1 MNDYVAKITLDLN
14 CQATPIVIS
23 AGQYDIGRR
32 IKINL
37 TADGEAYDA
46 TGATAVCKGKSGS
59 NYFAVNATVAKNIVT
74 VTTDK
79 AMLSSAGRTVAKIV
93 LTDGTRTYST
103 QPFVIN
109 THSDYDGDITTSDY
123 YPELLGIL
131 SRVIALTESGA
142 VLTDTALDAK
152 SVNPVQNKVLTA
164 IINNKANKDDI
175 GDRNITL
182 DFNYDGYIDKK
193 GKFNTLTS
201 FKTTDFIAISSR
213 VIVKGEFRD
222 LNSPLYYINCYD
234 SNKNYLGGIIN
245 AISSENKIVNVNGVV
260 TLIEGTC
267 FIRVTNSLKSI
278 SMVKM
283 EYSLN
288 DTGDLSS
295 INQKAVTTEKLS
307 KDVTNQLSKLKD
319 DIGDRNI
326 TLDFNYNGY
335 IDKKGKFNTLT
346 SFKTTDFIAIS
357 SRVIVKGEFRDLNS
371 PLYYIN
377 CYDSN
382 KNYLGGI
389 INAISSENKIVN
401 VNGVVTLIE
410 GTCFIRV
417 TNSLKSISMVK
428 MEYSLNDTG
437 DLSSINQKIE
447 ESKINN
453 SIYSNIINDGLGFSV
468 FSKFA
473 SVGDSLSVGYNTEK
487 DGTPISEDLKH
498 SWGAYIEKRCGTK
511 SFWTG
516 KSGQTCKTWLNTT
529 SETWGLNYCKSIGT
543 MPLYVICMGAN
554 ESSINIG
561 TTDDIDTD
569 NDTLYGYVSKVI
581 NELRNISPKSY
592 IVCTGVSREQNSPR
606 INEVYK
612 TICELKEKCYYLD
625 CFKEFNSEP
634 FTSYFFNWHYS
645 ANGYSAMANLF
656 DYKLKEV
663 MAKNVEDFKYVN
675 EADN

>member
-1 MNDYVAKITLDLN
+1 MAISLEHKSITIDVNNRNAPNVVAIANVNDKAVRYLDVTLTASGNKLTFTGCTATATFAIDGYLISDSVACTINSAADVITVPLENFNSTSGFL
-14 CQATPIVIS
+14 AIE
-23 AGQYDIGRR
+23 
-32 IKINL
+32 IKIANGETQVL
-37 TADGEAYDA
+37 NTPLALKVKVTPSLLDKSMISKDSVGTAAEICREV
-46 TGATAVCKGKSGS
+46 ATARGKYDSLNTRLNGIDS
-59 NYFAVNATVAKNIVT
+59 AVTNKAEKSTVSQLSARMQTAETSLAGKANATDVANAL
-74 VTTDK
+74 K
-79 AMLSSAGRTVAKIV
+79 AKEDNSNKVSSKT
-93 LTDGTRTYST
+93 
-103 QPFVIN
+103 
-109 THSDYDGDITTSDY
+109 DITDSRVNYPSIKYLDDY
-123 YPELLGIL
+123 YYSANEIYSSEEIDELLG
-131 SRVIALTESGA
+131 
-142 VLTDTALDAK
+142 
-152 SVNPVQNKVLTA
+152 
-164 IINNKANKDDI
+164 NKADSNSFYSKVEADNLLGGKADKADVSKLKDDI

-193 GKFNTLTS
+193 GKFNTLVS

-234 SNKNYLGGIIN
+234 SNKNYLGGTIN
-245 AISSENKIVNVNGVV
+245 AISSGNKIVNVNGVV

-267 FIRVTNSLKSI
+267 FIRVTNSRRSI

-283 EYSLN
+283 GYSLS

-295 INQKAVTTEKLS
+295 V
-307 KDVTNQLSKLKD
+307 
-319 DIGDRNI
+319 
-326 TLDFNYNGY
+326 
-335 IDKKGKFNTLT
+335 
-346 SFKTTDFIAIS
+346 
-357 SRVIVKGEFRDLNS
+357 
-371 PLYYIN
+371 
-377 CYDSN
+377 
-382 KNYLGGI
+382 
-389 INAISSENKIVN
+389 
-401 VNGVVTLIE
+401 
-410 GTCFIRV
+410 
-417 TNSLKSISMVK
+417 
-428 MEYSLNDTG
+428 
-437 DLSSINQKIE
+437 NQKIE
-447 ESKINN
+447 ESKTNN

-554 ESSINIG
+554 EPGINIG

-592 IVCTGVSREQNSPR
+592 IVCTGVSREQNSHS
-606 INEVYK
+606 INDVYK

>member
-1 MNDYVAKITLDLN
+1 MNKYTRMN
-14 CQATPIVIS
+14 WENTPSTATP
-23 AGQYDIGRR
+23 
-32 IKINL
+32 L
-37 TADGEAYDA
+37 TADNLNHMDEGIERA
-46 TGATAVCKGKSGS
+46 TDGAIALETEIATARGDSADLNTRFTADEASIEAVKSEITTARGGS
-59 NYFAVNATVAKNIVT
+59 NSLGARLDTVDTNLAKKADKSTTLAGYGITDGENIGNKVT
-74 VTTDK
+74 DKRKITDEDANYPSIGYLHDYYYDCNEVDDALSGKLGNTAGSVTTDNIASK
-79 AMLSSAGRTVAKIV
+79 AVTTEKLAEDVTNQLSK
-93 LTDGTRTYST
+93 L
-103 QPFVIN
+103 
-109 THSDYDGDITTSDY
+109 
-123 YPELLGIL
+123 
-131 SRVIALTESGA
+131 
-142 VLTDTALDAK
+142 
-152 SVNPVQNKVLTA
+152 
-164 IINNKANKDDI
+164 KDDI

-193 GKFNTLTS
+193 GEFNTLVS

-234 SNKNYLGGIIN
+234 SNKNYLGGTIN
-245 AISSENKIVNVNGVV
+245 AISSGNKIVNVNGVV

-267 FIRVTNSLKSI
+267 FIRVTNSRRSI

-283 EYSLN
+283 GYSLS
-288 DTGDLSS
+288 DTSDLSS
-295 INQKAVTTEKLS
+295 V
-307 KDVTNQLSKLKD
+307 
-319 DIGDRNI
+319 
-326 TLDFNYNGY
+326 
-335 IDKKGKFNTLT
+335 
-346 SFKTTDFIAIS
+346 
-357 SRVIVKGEFRDLNS
+357 
-371 PLYYIN
+371 
-377 CYDSN
+377 
-382 KNYLGGI
+382 
-389 INAISSENKIVN
+389 
-401 VNGVVTLIE
+401 
-410 GTCFIRV
+410 
-417 TNSLKSISMVK
+417 
-428 MEYSLNDTG
+428 
-437 DLSSINQKIE
+437 NQKIE
-447 ESKINN
+447 ESKTNN

-554 ESSINIG
+554 EPGINIG

-592 IVCTGVSREQNSPR
+592 IVCTGVSREQNSHS
-606 INEVYK
+606 INDVYK

>member
-1 MNDYVAKITLDLN
+1 MNKYTRMNWENTPSK
-14 CQATPIVIS
+14 ATP
-23 AGQYDIGRR
+23 
-32 IKINL
+32 L
-37 TADGEAYDA
+37 TADNLNHMDEGIERATDGAIALETEITTARGGQNSLGARLDTVDTNLAKKANKSDVDSINSRLQSAEATLKNKANIADVSNSLANKADNSITLAGYGITDGENIGNKVTDKRKITDEDANYPSIGYLHDYYYDCNEVDDA
-46 TGATAVCKGKSGS
+46 LSGKLDNTAGS
-59 NYFAVNATVAKNIVT
+59 
-74 VTTDK
+74 VTTDNIASK
-79 AMLSSAGRTVAKIV
+79 AVTTEKLAEDVTNQLSK
-93 LTDGTRTYST
+93 L
-103 QPFVIN
+103 
-109 THSDYDGDITTSDY
+109 
-123 YPELLGIL
+123 
-131 SRVIALTESGA
+131 
-142 VLTDTALDAK
+142 
-152 SVNPVQNKVLTA
+152 
-164 IINNKANKDDI
+164 KDDI

-182 DFNYDGYIDKK
+182 DFNYEGYIDKK
-193 GKFNTLTS
+193 GKFNTLVS

-234 SNKNYLGGIIN
+234 SNKNYLGGTIN
-245 AISSENKIVNVNGVV
+245 AISSGNKIVNVNGVV

-267 FIRVTNSLKSI
+267 FIRVTNSRRSI

-283 EYSLN
+283 GYSLS

-295 INQKAVTTEKLS
+295 V
-307 KDVTNQLSKLKD
+307 
-319 DIGDRNI
+319 
-326 TLDFNYNGY
+326 
-335 IDKKGKFNTLT
+335 
-346 SFKTTDFIAIS
+346 
-357 SRVIVKGEFRDLNS
+357 
-371 PLYYIN
+371 
-377 CYDSN
+377 
-382 KNYLGGI
+382 
-389 INAISSENKIVN
+389 
-401 VNGVVTLIE
+401 
-410 GTCFIRV
+410 
-417 TNSLKSISMVK
+417 
-428 MEYSLNDTG
+428 
-437 DLSSINQKIE
+437 NQKIE
-447 ESKINN
+447 ESKTNN

-554 ESSINIG
+554 EPGINIG

-592 IVCTGVSREQNSPR
+592 IVCTGVSREQQNSLK
-606 INEVYK
+606 INDVYK
-612 TICELKEKCYYLD
+612 TVCELKEKCYYLD

>member
-1 MNDYVAKITLDLN
+1 MI
-14 CQATPIVIS
+14 I
-23 AGQYDIGRR
+23 R
-32 IKINL
+32 
-37 TADGEAYDA
+37 
-46 TGATAVCKGKSGS
+46 
-59 NYFAVNATVAKNIVT
+59 
-74 VTTDK
+74 
-79 AMLSSAGRTVAKIV
+79 
-93 LTDGTRTYST
+93 
-103 QPFVIN
+103 
-109 THSDYDGDITTSDY
+109 H
-123 YPELLGIL
+123 LGIDCAY
-131 SRVIALTESGA
+131 I
-142 VLTDTALDAK
+142 
-152 SVNPVQNKVLTA
+152 NKVLEPITQREHGVTEFEIEAKNYGADIDLSECTLATYYGLKPDEHKVGVECRVDKDKGLIYLPLYLQMTTA
-164 IINNKANKDDI
+164 EGVLKGIVELQFPEGNVRFSGVNFKVSFAPDDTKVESTDDFNILENFISKPTTDGVVGQVLSIDNDGNTIWRTLKEFDGDYAHLSNRPSINGVELNGDKSLEDLNIKQTYTADDISFEDGETFQQKFNNGELKGQDGVSGANGITPHIGDNGNWFIGETDTNKPSQGTNGVNGKNGVDGKTPVKGVDYFTAEDKSEFTAEVTENLKPELANQLSKLKDDI

-193 GKFNTLTS
+193 GKLNTLVA

-234 SNKNYLGGIIN
+234 SNKNYLGGTIN
-245 AISSENKIVNVNGVV
+245 AISSGNKIVNVNGVV

-267 FIRVTNSLKSI
+267 FIRVTNSHKSI

-283 EYSLN
+283 EYSLS

-295 INQKAVTTEKLS
+295 V
-307 KDVTNQLSKLKD
+307 
-319 DIGDRNI
+319 
-326 TLDFNYNGY
+326 
-335 IDKKGKFNTLT
+335 
-346 SFKTTDFIAIS
+346 
-357 SRVIVKGEFRDLNS
+357 
-371 PLYYIN
+371 
-377 CYDSN
+377 
-382 KNYLGGI
+382 
-389 INAISSENKIVN
+389 
-401 VNGVVTLIE
+401 
-410 GTCFIRV
+410 
-417 TNSLKSISMVK
+417 
-428 MEYSLNDTG
+428 
-437 DLSSINQKIE
+437 NQKIE
-447 ESKINN
+447 KSKTNN

-554 ESSINIG
+554 ESGINIG

-592 IVCTGVSREQNSPR
+592 IVCTGVSREQNSHS
-606 INEVYK
+606 INDVYK

-625 CFKEFNSEP
+625 CFKEFNREP